1 MIQKYLT
8 LILLVLI
15 PLQVF
20 ATNSGYSLQKNFV
33 EVNSLYYEVRD
44 IKNLSEKNEFNTR
57 LDELEHLEITPYWI
71 NQTGLDDIPQP
82 SNHKLKVCI
91 IDSGMDASHTDLPQM
106 SINGYDSSYSG
117 FWGEDSVGHG
127 THISGIISALNDG
140 KGVRGSIDNGQ
151 IDIHIQKLIRSAR
164 GENSIIRD
172 ENLIEA
178 IEICAGTGAKI
189 INLSLSGA
197 GYSEKLKNVID
208 RLTYQ
213 NDIIFIAAAGNHGT
227 ATGID
232 IPAYPAA
239 YRNVVGVG
247 AININ
252 GDLAG
257 FSPSY
262 KGITFVAPGVD
273 ILSTAPHDS
282 TKVNTVYY
290 ENDSE
295 SAYVEFDYYQIDNG
309 SLLYPSELPTVASC
323 YYNLSDQAITEQI
336 IENKLSFSSKT
347 EIQDASNR
355 CEYEGGSLLVL
366 SYNYLN
372 TVDREDFD
380 KYSTWL
386 TSLDYEATI
395 PTLLMPGLN
404 DEEVTFFQEGNI
416 RISSGKQRY
425 AALTGTSQAAGIA
438 TAGIAKLWANF
449 SNATAEQVLNSV
461 KNTASNL
468 NRNYPVN
475 AIGNGAV
482 NFSDAYQ
489 YLQDYDNVNFAPSC
503 PELWY
508 DNKNY
513 QNNDSVT
520 FNGIVYEANYGTKN
534 QLPDANSY
542 EYGPWKEVRKCENF
556 DKSDYEY
563 RQENVAPDSSYELE
577 GHERITIYACTSY
590 TLSCG
595 GGTFGGFTGGLGDG
609 VGGVG
614 SGSYPSRG
622 GGGGSSSSSSD
633 SSEKEKADTRQKE
646 YDDIKQR
653 ADNQPKKKPGESS
666 ENYNKR
672 LSAYYKKLAKDY
684 KKWDDKYQNGRHTQK
699 IQDLNNRATK
709 YERAYQNSV
718 KHRQTTQRYGGSRGK
733 NSLCKAK
740 TRGAAK
746 LIQTVGCFFI
756 EP

>member
-8 LILLVLI
+8 LILLVLM

-20 ATNSGYSLQKNFV
+20 ATSSKDNLQEDVV
-33 EVNSLYYEVRD
+33 EASSLYYEVID
-44 IKNLSEKNEFNTR
+44 KKHLSDKNEFNIQPE
-57 LDELEHLEITPYWI
+57 ELEHLEITPYWI
-71 NQTGLDDIPQP
+71 NQTGLDEIPQP
-82 SNHKLKVCI
+82 LNHRLKVCI
-91 IDSGMDASHTDLPQM
+91 IDSGIDASHTDLPQM
-106 SINGYDSSYSG
+106 SINGYDSSYGG
-117 FWGEDSVGHG
+117 FWDEDSVGHG

-140 KGVRGSIDNGQ
+140 KGVRGAIDNGQ

-164 GENSIIRD
+164 GESSTIRD
-172 ENLIEA
+172 ENLVEA

-197 GYSEKLKNVID
+197 GYSEKLRNIID

-252 GDLAG
+252 GDLAD

-262 KGITFVAPGVD
+262 KGISFVAPGVD
-273 ILSTAPHDS
+273 ILSTVPQDN

-290 ENDSE
+290 VNDSDN
-295 SAYVEFDYYQIDNG
+295 AYVEFDHYQIDNG
-309 SLLYPSELPTVASC
+309 SLFYPSELPTAASC
-323 YYNLSDQAITEQI
+323 YYNLSDQALTEQI
-336 IENKLSFSSKT
+336 TENKLSLASKA
-347 EIQDASNR
+347 EIQNASNR

-366 SYNYLN
+366 SYNYLD
-372 TVDREDFD
+372 TVDREEFD

-395 PTLLMPGLN
+395 STLLMPGLN
-404 DEEVTFFQEGNI
+404 DEEITFFQEGNI
-416 RISSGKQRY
+416 KVSSGKQSY

-468 NRNYPVN
+468 NRDYPIN
-475 AIGNGAV
+475 ATGNGAV

-489 YLQDYDNVNFAPSC
+489 YLQDYENVNVAPSC
-503 PELWY
+503 PDSWY
-508 DNKNY
+508 DNKSY
-513 QNNDSVT
+513 QTNDSVT
-520 FNGIVYEANYGTKN
+520 FNGIVYEASYWTKD
-534 QLPDANSY
+534 QLPDKNSN
-542 EYGPWKEVRKCENF
+542 EYGSWKEVRKCEGFVEN
-556 DKSDYEY
+556 EY
-563 RQENVAPDSSYELE
+563 QYKQENVDSAYDLE
-577 GHERITIYACTSY
+577 AIERISVVYSCVSY
-590 TLSCG
+590 SLSCG
-595 GGTFGGFTGGLGDG
+595 GGGGFGGFGGFNFGGGYSGGYSDG
-609 VGGVG
+609 G
-614 SGSYPSRG
+614 G
-622 GGGGSSSSSSD
+622 GGGGSSSGN
-633 SSEKEKADTRQKE
+633 SSEKEKADTKQKE
-646 YDDIKQR
+646 YDDVKKR
-653 ADNQPKKKPGESS
+653 ADNQPKQKPGESK

-672 LSAYYKKLAKDY
+672 LSTYYKKVASDY
-684 KKWDDKYQNGRHTQK
+684 QKWDKKYNSVKHTQK
-699 IQDLNNRATK
+699 IKELNNRAAK
-709 YERAYQNSV
+709 YYKAYQNSV
-718 KHRQTTQRYGGSRGK
+718 NHRHVTQQYKNTNKGKSRF
-733 NSLCKAK
+733 CKAK
-740 TRGAAK
+740 TSGRAK
-746 LIQTVGCFFI
+746 IIQTVGCYFI